1 MSERTAVLDL
11 AGNAA
16 VPEAH
21 TKINVEPGGST
32 TARPATDDV
41 LVVERCFGRHNE
53 QVCVRICLRVCALAG
68 ASSIFHLR
76 QATQPGWPCV
86 RPPFGLDY
94 LSTVEVGKL
103 GVHFEWTPTPR
114 SGKRLVSASLQH
126 CSAVNDGRAS
136 AP

>member
-86 RPPFGLDY
+86 RPAAR
-94 LSTVEVGKL
+94 STDGE
-103 GVHFEWTPTPR
+103 
-114 SGKRLVSASLQH
+114 SAAL
-126 CSAVNDGRAS
+126 AS
-136 AP
+136 IHDIGGTIQDLA